1 MKVQNIS
8 GGKIRTASLAA
19 QTAAEA
25 QQWEVAMQIGSL
37 AKLGWLSLVRFCHC
51 VSAIRCHFGHFGQQ
65 PRFDYS
71 KVVQLFQLSRRFR
84 FFGFLLFILGHCLRS
99 QVALVAFAATCG
111 GPGTRWLGGGPSA
124 VAWSMISMF
133 ANGCIRQSVI
143 LNRHIQNSRD
153 AVYAMYA
160 MYATY
165 AMSTGAGTSDR
176 ADVYA
181 KVMSTLER
189 CSYWQREQQLFQD
202 LSGSSEELVA

>member
-1 MKVQNIS
+1 
-8 GGKIRTASLAA
+8 
-19 QTAAEA
+19 
-25 QQWEVAMQIGSL
+25 
-37 AKLGWLSLVRFCHC
+37 
-51 VSAIRCHFGHFGQQ
+51 
-65 PRFDYS
+65 
-71 KVVQLFQLSRRFR
+71 
-84 FFGFLLFILGHCLRS
+84 
-99 QVALVAFAATCG
+99 
-111 GPGTRWLGGGPSA
+111 
-124 VAWSMISMF
+124 MISMF

-153 AVYAMYA
+153 AVYA

>member
-1 MKVQNIS
+1 
-8 GGKIRTASLAA
+8 
-19 QTAAEA
+19 
-25 QQWEVAMQIGSL
+25 
-37 AKLGWLSLVRFCHC
+37 
-51 VSAIRCHFGHFGQQ
+51 
-65 PRFDYS
+65 
-71 KVVQLFQLSRRFR
+71 
-84 FFGFLLFILGHCLRS
+84 
-99 QVALVAFAATCG
+99 
-111 GPGTRWLGGGPSA
+111 
-124 VAWSMISMF
+124 MISMF

-153 AVYAMYA
+153 AIYAMYA
-160 MYATY
+160 LYATY